1 MSDVTWACGAL
12 SWISWCTGPPLHTVL
27 HDCAWQ
33 VLSVVRPEEVR
44 LQLHEV
50 VTSRTHCH
58 PKRQEPRSKTEEPF
72 RAVCRYAWYKLY
84 NLAKGYNKNLTSSDV
99 QMLAGNVLLSALAIS
114 PYSAADS
121 ARSEADAEQE
131 KERSAR
137 MANLLGFTVVG
148 LLKREPYLSLL
159 AHRLGCLSAS
169 THWLSAHGQSPFL
182 TSFQ

>member
-1 MSDVTWACGAL
+1 ML
-12 SWISWCTGPPLHTVL
+12 Y
-27 HDCAWQ
+27 
-33 VLSVVRPEEVR
+33 
-44 LQLHEV
+44 
-50 VTSRTHCH
+50 
-58 PKRQEPRSKTEEPF
+58 QEPRRTTGKP
-72 RAVCRYAWYKLY
+72 RCAARRYAWYKLY

-148 LLKREPYLSLL
+148 PPRRHPSLPLLVRSPCLFSFPWKVSGCI
-159 AHRLGCLSAS
+159 RLCSS
-169 THWLSAHGQSPFL
+169 Y
-182 TSFQ
+182 